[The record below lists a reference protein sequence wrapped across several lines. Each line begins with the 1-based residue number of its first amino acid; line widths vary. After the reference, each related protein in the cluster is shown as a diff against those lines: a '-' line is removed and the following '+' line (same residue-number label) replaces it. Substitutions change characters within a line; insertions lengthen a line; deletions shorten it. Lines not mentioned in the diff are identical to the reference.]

1 MDIRNLLRYAK
12 KIQKRK
18 QRKQVFLNLSSERN
32 PVFSVFYAVL
42 PAYEILDPFA
52 ITISQQIKIHADKM
66 ADASTHNEQVENLVA
81 AEVLWKLIK
90 NRKL

>member
-1 MDIRNLLRYAK
+1 
-12 KIQKRK
+12 
-18 QRKQVFLNLSSERN
+18 
-32 PVFSVFYAVL
+32 
-42 PAYEILDPFA
+42 
-52 ITISQQIKIHADKM
+52 M

>member
-66 ADASTHNEQVENLVA
+66 ADAPAHYKEMKNLM
-81 AEVLWKLIK
+81 
-90 NRKL
+90 